1 MVTQHFR
8 LPISPLKTTDYM
20 STFTVNKVDSFVS
33 VPPSL
38 VFPRPSRNSPKPILY
53 HFITISESR
62 SLNAEPS
69 GLFSK
74 STVSRSSAIIE
85 PTILVPDNSS
95 DDEIFEIVALDKLF
109 LEEMDI
115 VESAEDEKKFRKTN
129 QVWLKFL
136 QIARVLLLT
145 VTTILIW
152 TQVLLLIQF
161 LVLPLLPIRS
171 QR

>member
-1 MVTQHFR
+1 MNNLYSIR
-8 LPISPLKTTDYM
+8 
-20 STFTVNKVDSFVS
+20 STNKVDSFVQ
-33 VPPSL
+33 
-38 VFPRPSRNSPKPILY
+38 FPGPSRNSPKPILY
-53 HFITISESR
+53 HFIISASISESS

-74 STVSRSSAIIE
+74 STVSWSRAIIE